1 MDKIAIIGLA
11 NLYPGSKSPSEFW
24 QKLLDKTDCRTSA
37 TERQMGDEP
46 SRFYKAGK
54 GNEDSYYCSMGG
66 YIHDFE
72 FDSQGFALPAD
83 YLDQLDDIFKWSLY
97 VAREALK
104 DSGYFDKKD
113 ILNACGVI
121 LGNLSFPTKK
131 SNDIFLPLYHQP
143 LERALKKLL
152 NDDEFQLSYF
162 RNTHN
167 ETIES
172 HPDNALVSG
181 YPSAVVA
188 NALQLGG
195 MHYALDAACASSL
208 YAVKLACDH
217 LNTGKAD
224 LMLAGA
230 VSGGDPFFVN
240 MGFSIFQAYPENG
253 VHAPL
258 DINSKGLFAGEGAG
272 MLVLKRYDDALRD
285 GDNIYA
291 MICGGGLSNDGKGQ
305 HVLSPNSKGQVLAYE
320 RAYEDAGVDP
330 TTIDFVECHA
340 TGTPLGD
347 KVELTSMETFFGGKG
362 ASPLIGSVKSNLGH
376 LLTAAGMPGL
386 SKIIL
391 GMQEGKIPGTLN
403 VKQPQASPKALFN
416 GANIPVD
423 TVTWPTPSKTAG
435 DAKPKRAGASVFG
448 FGGCNAHVVLEEAS
462 SAALLT
468 RSDKP
473 TLSAKSIER
482 PSGLSR
488 IAIVGMD
495 ALFGDCVGLAE
506 FQTTIHQGRQHF
518 RKLPEHRWK
527 GFDHERDVLEA
538 SGFITG
544 EAPLGAYI
552 EQFDL
557 DFMHFKIPPNPED
570 CLIPQ
575 QLIAMKVTDQALHD
589 ANVKPGRNV
598 AVLVA
603 MGTELELHQ
612 FRGRVNLT
620 TQIRDSLQANGI
632 ELSEADIVELES
644 IAKDSIYDAAKLNK
658 YTSFIG
664 NIMAS
669 RISSLWD
676 FSGPAITISAEENS
690 VFKCIDL
697 ADDLFKTSDVEA
709 VVIAAVDLSGSLENV
724 VLRQRFSS
732 VNTAAPGLSFSE
744 TNNGWS
750 VGEGAGAV
758 VLKRLDDALA
768 DNARIYACIEGVG
781 FAKGSQ
787 GNAVSAAAFNALS
800 QAKRSASDVNYIEA
814 NASGMA
820 GEDEAELS
828 GLGDVY
834 HTSHAIGSVKAN
846 IGHTFSASG
855 MASLIKTA
863 LCLGQRFIPAVP
875 QWHGPKSLSQWE
887 AKGFYA
893 PTYSKTWFNSTNGQ
907 QAPRVAAI
915 NGLGH
920 DDTAAH
926 LILSDQHSQHVE
938 QSLAGALLQESD
950 QLILVKAA
958 NQQHLLVSVL
968 ELKLAIDSES
978 SLAQIAA
985 AQFDG
990 IPNKGAGSYC
1000 LALVAANKD
1009 ELKKEVAAAEQG
1021 IVTAFAHGNDWAT
1034 PKGSCFSPKP
1044 LGETG
1049 KVCFVYPGGFTSYLG
1064 MGKDLFQLFPSVYH
1078 KVSRHTSR
1086 LGAMLGDELFHPRT
1100 ASRISDDEGRARSRE
1115 LINTPIAMF
1124 ESGICYAKMLT
1135 DLVTGT
1141 FKLNPSAAIG
1151 YSMGEISMMYAFD
1164 IWDSSDQMSELLNR
1178 LPVFRTRLAGP
1189 MDTVRDAWQLDASIP
1204 DGSFWTGFVL
1214 KAPVQA
1220 IRDAVSHEAK
1230 AYLLLINTAN
1240 EAVIAGDPLACQQ
1253 VIQRLGCEAVP
1264 AAMSDVIHCDIV
1276 RPDYDELAALHRMP
1290 IANPTDI
1297 QLFTAVGYHPVTVG
1311 SEEIA
1316 NNIAEMYCNEVDFP
1330 RLVNTAYAEGARI
1343 FLEVGPRDSCTRYVQ
1358 TTLADREH
1366 VAVAMDR
1373 KGVDNKAAMIKVLAK
1388 LASHNVALDLSA
1400 LYPQSVNYPQK
1411 SSEINS
1417 SEINYSHV
1425 NGENAAK
1432 AKNIQNKRGLIKSIE
1447 LGRKSLRE
1455 TLLTDQNIQRFSQA
1469 KRKAAAELKP
1479 LPVDLVAQEAT
1490 ANVYRQPV
1498 SQVGSTMQ
1506 NSESMSA
1513 RQSPVKQTHSVN
1525 AAVSATAQHTLST
1538 SIMSKNNNS
1547 RSSSQWD
1554 AYRRNMAQVHSAHS
1568 AFIDGRNR
1576 ALQEVGDLIE
1586 LQLKLGTQVGSTD
1599 YASRA
1604 PNVER
1609 AISSMPVPQEPK
1621 LQAALTTTIPS
1632 SKTQLIENYSIPDQ
1646 IIWDTADLVEFAEGK
1661 IGNVFGPEFA
1671 VIDNYHRRVRLPTTD
1686 YLLVTRVTA
1695 LDATVHEYKPSSMTT
1710 EYDIPV
1716 DAPYLVDGQ
1725 IPWAVSVESGQCD
1738 LLLISYLGIDFT
1750 NKGDRVYRLL
1760 DCTLTFLDDLAMG
1773 GQTLRYDI
1781 KINNY
1786 AKNGDA
1792 LLFFFSYECFVGDK
1806 MVLKM
1811 DGGCAGFFT
1820 DEELA
1825 DGKGVIQ
1832 TDADKAERANA
1843 VKGSFTP
1850 FLTTPKTQYDI
1861 QDMRK
1866 LVYGDTAACFGA
1878 EYDKAGANPSL
1889 CFASEK
1895 FLMIEQVPFI
1905 DTVGGPWGLGVVEGH
1920 KQLDP
1925 NHWYFPCHFKDDQVM
1940 AGSLMAEGCGQ
1951 LLMFYM
1957 LYLGMHTQVKNARF
1971 QPMPGEPQKVRCR
1984 GQVLPQQ
1991 GTLVYRMEVIEIGL
2005 QPYPYAKANVDIILN
2020 GKIVVDFKNI
2030 SVMMKE
2036 EGEATLDLSVNAV
2049 SQIVNNQNSVVNNE
2063 TINRSAQGIS
2073 PTAPLMRVESD
2084 LTREKIKGVTPILH
2098 FEAPA
2103 IPNDNR
2109 VPDTVPY
2116 QPFHLFEFATGD
2128 IGKCFGPEFD
2138 FYKNLTPPRTPCGD
2152 LQLTTRVTEVRGVR
2166 GELKKPSYCK
2176 GEYEVPVDAW
2186 YLRGNSHPSV
2196 MPYSVLMEIS
2206 LQPNGFI
2213 SAWSGT
2219 TLRFPDK
2226 ELFFRNLDGT
2236 GTLLREVDLRGK
2248 TIVNDS
2254 NLLSTTIMG
2263 TNIVQSF
2270 DFTLSTDNEPFYQ
2283 GTAVFGYF
2291 EADALKN
2298 QLGLDKGNVTQPWH
2312 VEHQTPEAQVKRI
2325 DLTSAAAQDTL
2336 YSAPASKPHYRL
2348 AGDQLN
2354 FIDRVDIVEN
2364 GGKES
2369 KGYIFAERTID
2380 PTDWFFQFHFH
2391 EDPVMPGSLGVEAI
2405 IQAMQVYMLE
2415 NNLGAD
2421 LVNPMFTQILST
2433 VKWKYRGQINP
2444 LNVKMSLDIHIT
2456 DLIREPGKVTLIGD
2470 ANLSKDG
2477 LRIYEISDIA
2487 VCLKESN

>member
-11 NLYPGSKSPSEFW
+11 NLYPGSKTPSEFW
-24 QKLLDKTDCRTSA
+24 QKLLDKTDCRTPA
-37 TERQMGDEP
+37 TEQQMGDEP
-46 SRFYKAGK
+46 SRFFKAGK

-72 FDSQGFALPAD
+72 FDSEGFALPAD
-83 YLDQLDDIFKWSLY
+83 YLNQLDDIFKWSLY

-104 DSGYFDKKD
+104 DSGYHDKKS

-152 NDDEFQLSYF
+152 NDDKFQLSYF
-162 RNTHN
+162 RNTH
-167 ETIES
+167 ETAVES

-181 YPSAVVA
+181 YPSAVIA

-240 MGFSIFQAYPENG
+240 MGFSIFQAYPVNG

-258 DINSKGLFAGEGAG
+258 DINSQGLFAGEGAG

-320 RAYEDAGVDP
+320 RAYQDADVDP
-330 TTIDFVECHA
+330 ATIDFVECHA

-347 KVELTSMETFFGGKG
+347 KVELSSMETFFGSKG

-391 GMQEGKIPGTLN
+391 GMREGKIPGTLN
-403 VKQPQASPKALFN
+403 VKQPQASPKAMFN

-423 TVTWPTPSKTAG
+423 TVAWPTSSSRN
-435 DAKPKRAGASVFG
+435 PKRAGASVFG

-462 SAALLT
+462 KEAMPSA
-468 RSDKP
+468 
-473 TLSAKSIER
+473 SASSLDR
-482 PSGLSR
+482 PSSLSN

-495 ALFGDCVGLAE
+495 ALFGNCVGLAE

-518 RKLPEHRWK
+518 RTLPEHRWK

-538 SGFITG
+538 NGFITG

-575 QLIAMKVTDQALHD
+575 QLIAMKVTDQALQD
-589 ANVKPGRNV
+589 AKIQPGKNV

-644 IAKDSIYDAAKLNK
+644 IAKDSVYDAAKLNK

-690 VFKCIDL
+690 VFKCIDV
-697 ADDLFKTSDVEA
+697 ADDLFKTSNVEA

-724 VLRQRFSS
+724 VLRQRFSP
-732 VNTAAPGLSFSE
+732 VNTATPGLSFSE

-768 DNARIYACIEGVG
+768 ENARIYACIEGIG
-781 FAKGSQ
+781 FAKGTE
-787 GNAVSAAAFNALS
+787 GNAVTAAAQNALS
-800 QAKRSASDVNYIEA
+800 QAQRNASDVDYIEA
-814 NASGMA
+814 NASGIT

-834 HTSHAIGSVKAN
+834 HASHAIGSVKAN

-855 MASLIKTA
+855 MASLIKSA

-875 QWHGPKSLSQWE
+875 QWHAPKSLAYWE
-887 AKGFYA
+887 EKGFYA
-893 PTYSKTWFNSTNGQ
+893 PAYSKTWFSPVKDKQ
-907 QAPRVAAI
+907 VPRIAAI

-920 DDTAAH
+920 DGTAAH
-926 LILSDQHSQHVE
+926 LILSDQYSQHVE

-950 QLILVKAA
+950 QLILVKADS
-958 NQQHLLVSVL
+958 QQNLLASL
-968 ELKLAIDSES
+968 ASLKLNIDTES
-978 SLAQIAA
+978 SLAQLAA
-985 AQFDG
+985 AQFDAIQKFSVTQNFSLMQNG
-990 IPNKGAGSYC
+990 TQNGAAGNFC
-1000 LALVAANKD
+1000 LALVAANKA

-1021 IVTAFAHGNDWAT
+1021 VVTAFTNGRDWVT

-1064 MGKDLFQLFPSVYH
+1064 MGKDIFQLFPSVYH
-1078 KVSRHTSR
+1078 KVSKHTSR

-1100 ASRISDDEGRARSRE
+1100 ASVLSEDAARARSRE

-1141 FKLNPSAAIG
+1141 FKLKPSSAIG

-1164 IWDSSDQMSELLNR
+1164 VWDSSDQMSELLNR

-1189 MDTVRDAWQLDASIP
+1189 MDTVRDAWQLDASVP

-1220 IRDAVSHEAK
+1220 IRDAVSTEEK

-1240 EAVIAGDPLACQQ
+1240 EAVIAGDPKACQQ

-1290 IANPTDI
+1290 IANQTNI
-1297 QLFTAVGYHPVTVG
+1297 QLLTAVGYHPVTVG

-1330 RLVNTAYAEGARI
+1330 RLVNTAYADGARI

-1358 TTLADREH
+1358 TTLSDREH

-1373 KGVDNKAAMIKVLAK
+1373 KGVDNKAAMIKALAK
-1388 LASHNVALDLSA
+1388 LASHNVPLDLTA
-1400 LYPQSVNYPQK
+1400 LYPQSNLYAGSRGESL
-1411 SSEINS
+1411 SSGAQGS
-1417 SEINYSHV
+1417 TTQGSTTQASTT
-1425 NGENAAK
+1425 
-1432 AKNIQNKRGLIKSIE
+1432 QTKRGLIKSIE

-1455 TLLTDQNIQRFSQA
+1455 TLLSDQNIQRFSQA
-1469 KRKAAAELKP
+1469 KRKAIAAIKP
-1479 LPVDLVAQEAT
+1479 LPVELIAQEAS
-1490 ANVYRQPV
+1490 ANSYQ
-1498 SQVGSTMQ
+1498 
-1506 NSESMSA
+1506 
-1513 RQSPVKQTHSVN
+1513 QSSLKQTHSVN
-1525 AAVSATAQHTLST
+1525 AAVSVSAPHTLST
-1538 SIMSKNNNS
+1538 TNMSKNNNS

-1554 AYRRNMAQVHSAHS
+1554 AYRRNMAQVNSAHS

-1586 LQLKLGTQVGSTD
+1586 LQLKLATQAGSTR
-1599 YASRA
+1599 STTPTLA
-1604 PNVER
+1604 PQIIDAQNTAPLVKQR
-1609 AISSMPVPQEPK
+1609 TA
-1621 LQAALTTTIPS
+1621 
-1632 SKTQLIENYSIPDQ
+1632 TQLTENYSVPDN

-1661 IGNVFGPEFA
+1661 IANVFGPEFA

-1686 YLLVTRVTA
+1686 YLLVTRVTE

-1738 LLLISYLGIDFT
+1738 LLLIAYLGIDFT

-1843 VKGSFTP
+1843 VKQSFTP
-1850 FLTTPKTQYDI
+1850 FLTTPKTSFDI

-1878 EYDKAGANPSL
+1878 AYDKAGANPSL

-1957 LYLGMHTQVKNARF
+1957 MYLGMHTQVQNARF

-2036 EGEATLDLSVNAV
+2036 EGSTSLVLSVLEEAA
-2049 SQIVNNQNSVVNNE
+2049 SATAISNNE
-2063 TINRSAQGIS
+2063 QAANSTIEISA
-2073 PTAPLMRVESD
+2073 TAPLMRVEPD
-2084 LTREKIKGVTPILH
+2084 LSREKIKGVTPILH
-2098 FEAPA
+2098 FEAPV

-2109 VPDTVPY
+2109 VTDTVPY
-2116 QPFHLFEFATGD
+2116 QPFHMFEFATGD

-2176 GEYEVPVDAW
+2176 GEYEVPVNAW
-2186 YLRGNSHPSV
+2186 YYRGNSHPSV

-2248 TIVNDS
+2248 TIINDS

-2325 DLTSAAAQDTL
+2325 DLTSAKAQDLL
-2336 YSAPASKPHYRL
+2336 YTAPVSKPHYRL

-2354 FIDRVDIVEN
+2354 FIDRVDIVEA
-2364 GGKES
+2364 GGKEG

-2380 PTDWFFQFHFH
+2380 PADWFFQFHFH

-2415 NNLGAD
+2415 NDLGAD
-2421 LVNPMFTQILST
+2421 LKNPMFSQILST

-2444 LNVKMSLDIHIT
+2444 LNVKMSLDVHIT

-2487 VCLKESN
+2487 ICLKETN